1 MAQLHRILLMTAAS
15 LLVATPAFSPWA
27 AADDRTIMLEQAI
40 DANREDANLR
50 LRLAEA
56 YSAAGRTDDAI
67 AQYRI
72 AIDIAG
78 EDSAVGREASR
89 SMRYLI
95 ATRHAERQEL
105 DQALEIFTQL
115 AREYPDNALIIY
127 SVGVAQMLRGESD
140 EALAAFERV
149 IGIDPDYI
157 NAYINL
163 ASVHE
168 MRGEFGRAVERLA
181 QAVELAPESAAGRRA
196 QVRLLVIEA
205 RLLREQGNLHEAL
218 ATYQRALD
226 LEPNDRD
233 ALIGVAAVYRVMAD
247 VEAELGT
254 YRRIVE
260 AYPDDA
266 ASRLRL
272 AELALEQGSL
282 HDAYEQV
289 EAVALL
295 RPGEALAA
303 RLQSILRRLG
313 STEAG
318 RKVAEERLRARI
330 ERQQERVRDTPD
342 DPEAWRELGL
352 LHLQH
357 GDEAAAAESFEEIR
371 RIDPD
376 DWRIR
381 FALASIYDNLG
392 RFAEATAEYGA
403 VLELDAD
410 APTRERALGNLQL
423 VVAKQMYVE
432 GRFREAGQQFEE
444 ILAADPDNEL
454 AHFYLGL
461 IYAQEEQILRAVDAY
476 QEVIRIVPTHV
487 GARLNLAASYER
499 LNREEDA
506 ISEYAKILQANPP
519 PHVAEM
525 ARRAMDSARR
535 RMRGLSVNASY
546 LMAWDDNINLG
557 DQRRVED
564 LRSDLSLN
572 LAYQY
577 KTEGGIRWRLLFAP
591 TYSTYHR
598 GQFDY
603 LHTTATLS
611 AGLTRGRFNL
621 LGGFTHR
628 SSEGLLTESRV
639 GRMNTLFA
647 EGFTRMTLPSVLH
660 PFRGDWMPSSITAT
674 LSLSDYD
681 GESSPFFSA
690 RTAAAGLAV
699 AQALT
704 PASQLRMGYQ
714 YVINDNKL
722 PIGND
727 YAYTMHS
734 LSLGMDYRTAWG
746 AFNAN
751 YGLSLLDYI
760 NPDSFSQFTRHR
772 RNTRHSLATGVRW
785 RFRENVGLFATA
797 SYTLNSSNLPVGFI
811 LGAEDIIEGLQ
822 SSSLSDYRRLMVTT
836 GLTLNF

>member
-1 MAQLHRILLMTAAS
+1 MTRLNRFITGATAS
-15 LLVATPAFSPWA
+15 LLLLAPQYPLWA
-27 AADDRTIMLEQAI
+27 ADERTTALEQAVE
-40 DANREDANLR
+40 ANREDASLR

-56 YSAAGRTDDAI
+56 YSAAGRTEEAI
-67 AQYRI
+67 EQYRI
-72 AIDIAG
+72 VMEIAG
-78 EDSAVGREASR
+78 KDSPVGREASR

-95 ATRHAERQEL
+95 ATRHAERREL
-105 DQALEIFTQL
+105 DQAVEIFAEL
-115 AREYPDNALIIY
+115 AREYPDNALIHY
-127 SVGVAQMLRGESD
+127 SVGVAQMLRGKLD
-140 EALAAFERV
+140 EAQAAFEQV
-149 IGIDPDYI
+149 IELDPNYV
-157 NAYINL
+157 NAYVNL

-168 MRGEFGRAVERLA
+168 TRGELERAIERLT
-181 QAVELAPESAAGRRA
+181 QAVEIAPESTSGRRA

-205 RLLREQGNLHEAL
+205 RLLRSEGNLQDAIG
-218 ATYQRALD
+218 TYQRAL
-226 LEPNDRD
+226 EIKPHDRD
-233 ALIGVAAVYRVMAD
+233 ALIGAAVVYRALGNVQ
-247 VEAELGT
+247 AESDM

-260 AYPDDA
+260 AFPDDA
-266 ASRLRL
+266 GSRLRL
-272 AELALEQGSL
+272 AELAIEQGRL
-282 HDAYEQV
+282 HDAYDQA
-289 EAVALL
+289 EAVA
-295 RPGEALAA
+295 
-303 RLQSILRRLG
+303 RLQPTEVQASRLRDILRRLG
-313 STEAG
+313 SSEAG
-318 RKVAEERLRARI
+318 RKVAEERLLARI
-330 ERQQERVRDTPD
+330 AQQQERVREAPD
-342 DPEAWRELGL
+342 DAEAWRELGL

-371 RIDPD
+371 RINPG

-381 FALASIYDNLG
+381 FALASLYDNLG
-392 RFAEATAEYGA
+392 RFAQAAAEYRA
-403 VLELDAD
+403 VLDLDAD
-410 APTRERALGNLQL
+410 EPTRERALGNLEL
-423 VVAKQMYVE
+423 AAAKQMYVE
-432 GRFREAGQQFEE
+432 GRFREASQQFEE
-444 ILAADPDNEL
+444 VLAKDPDNEL

-461 IYAQEEQILRAVDAY
+461 IYSQEEQILRAVDAY

-487 GARLNLAASYER
+487 GARLNLATSYER

-506 ISEYAKILQANPP
+506 ISEYTKILQANPP
-519 PHVAEM
+519 AHIAEI
-525 ARRAMDSARR
+525 ARRGMDSARR
-535 RMRGLSVNASY
+535 RMRGLSVNAGY

-557 DQRRVED
+557 DQRRIED
-564 LRSDLSLN
+564 FRSDLSLN

-598 GQFDY
+598 SQFDY
-603 LHTTATLS
+603 LHTTATVS
-611 AGLTRGRFNL
+611 AGLTRGRYNL
-621 LGGFTHR
+621 LGGFTYR

-660 PFRGDWMPSSITAT
+660 PFTGDWVQSSVTAM
-674 LSLSDYD
+674 LSLSDFD

-690 RTAAAGLAV
+690 RTAAAGV
-699 AQALT
+699 TIAQPIT

-734 LSLGMDYRTAWG
+734 LSLGLDYRTSWG
-746 AFNAN
+746 GFNAN

-760 NPDSFSQFTRHR
+760 NPDSFSQFTRNR

-797 SYTLNSSNLPVGFI
+797 AYTLNSSNLPVGFI

-822 SSSLSDYRRLMVTT
+822 SSSLSDYRRLMITT